1 MIPES
6 NKQVLDHRISHV
18 EKFELYSKDSWKSLN
33 GFKQSVTQLSESSL
47 WLHSVKSGLIGGW
60 GARIHKL
67 KPVRWLLH

>member
-6 NKQVLDHRISHV
+6 NKQVLDRRISHV
-18 EKFELYSKDSWKSLN
+18 EKFELYSEDSQKSLN

-60 GARIHKL
+60 GQE
-67 KPVRWLLH
+67 